1 MSFLQFAV
9 KKLIEEEK
17 VAVPKLSSLKE
28 VQNSLISDNTFHP
41 KLVHHTV
48 CTANSSM
55 WFVMDLCSSCCFESS
70 CCIYVSHSRTV
81 HCICEESSHIPIP
94 RRPDC
99 AHAVALPPSGS
110 WWMLIVGAHGWSSVT
125 HNTSRCGITNS
136 CGDYNSLLL
145 QAEIPGVH
153 SQLISQLLLLRISD
167 CDGCCHQGVAVLD
180 GGWGQWEN

>member
-1 MSFLQFAV
+1 MHWGVLHLSMLTVVCDVWWTCVVQ
-9 KKLIEEEK
+9 
-17 VAVPKLSSLKE
+17 LSS
-28 VQNSLISDNTFHP
+28 
-41 KLVHHTV
+41 
-48 CTANSSM
+48 
-55 WFVMDLCSSCCFESS
+55 CFESS

-145 QAEIPGVH
+145 QAVIPAVH

-167 CDGCCHQGVAVLD
+167 CGGSCHQGVAALERR
-180 GGWGQWEN
+180 WGRWEN